1 MVADS
6 FQWGPAAEGPVPA
19 EHDQEAVRMEQ
30 TLLAALLCNPTCIE
44 HLPAGFGAHHFGA
57 EGHGDIFEVAKTA
70 AGSGAKTI
78 TPAVQKALPR
88 FAGPHGYIVEL
99 VGGLISARPDD
110 AVLYARE
117 VMEAADRRS
126 LLALADNIR
135 RMAVEEEPRRQPP
148 TAIVNKAIEELD
160 RIAAGQRQGR
170 AAALLEQAVDAAI
183 RAGEEAAA
191 RGGALSGLSTGFRC
205 IDDRLGGM
213 EGGGVY
219 VLGARPGVGKSALA
233 LQIAVRVARQRRPV
247 LFVSLEMQARQFGRR
262 ALALASGLDLR
273 ALKRGE
279 YARNNA
285 MADAVVQA
293 RQQFAGLPLAI
304 EDEPALTVPSIA
316 LRAKTARRRL
326 GGLGLVVIDHLHIVG
341 RPESAGRFGDTQAIT
356 EISMGIKRMAK
367 DFDIPVLLLAQ
378 LNRQVEGRED
388 KRPGLAD
395 LRQSGAIE
403 QDAEAVMFLYRPDYY
418 TATKVVERRDNE
430 SAEAYA
436 KRCQVHDDYIRETA
450 GKAEVLFDKVRDG
463 ERGVETL
470 GFDGEH
476 VRFYEEGER

>member
-1 MVADS
+1 MAADG
-6 FQWGPAAEGPVPA
+6 FQWGAAEGPASA

-30 TLLAALLCNPTCIE
+30 TLLAALLCNPTCFE
-44 HLPAGFGAHHFGA
+44 HLPAGFGVHHFGA
-57 EGHGDIFEVAKTA
+57 EGHGDIFEAAKA
-70 AGSGAKTI
+70 AAASGAKNI
-78 TPAVQKALPR
+78 TPAVQTALPR
-88 FAGPHGYIVEL
+88 FAGPGGYIVSL
-99 VGGLISARPDD
+99 VSGLMSARPND

-126 LLALADNIR
+126 LLALADSIR

-160 RIAAGQRQGR
+160 RIAAGQRHGR
-170 AAALLEQAVDAAI
+170 AATLLAQAMDEAI

-191 RGGALSGLSTGFRC
+191 RGGALSGLSSGFRC

-219 VLGARPGVGKSALA
+219 VLGARPGVGKSGLA
-233 LQIAVRVARQRRPV
+233 LQIAMRVAQKGNPV
-247 LFVSLEMQARQFGRR
+247 LFISLEMQARQFGRR
-262 ALALASGLDLR
+262 ALALASGVSLQ
-273 ALKRGE
+273 ALKRGDF
-279 YARNNA
+279 ARDTA
-285 MADAVVQA
+285 MADAVVRGRRRYEA
-293 RQQFAGLPLAI
+293 LPLAI
-304 EDEPALTVPSIA
+304 EDEPSLTVPAIA

-326 GGLGLVVIDHLHIVG
+326 GGLRLVIIDHLHIVG

-378 LNRQVEGRED
+378 LNRGVEGRED

-403 QDAEAVMFLYRPDYY
+403 QDAEVVMFLYRPDYY

-436 KRCQVHDDYIRETA
+436 KRCQMHDDYIRETA